1 MNLGFNGSMIP
12 EYKNTKYYQHSRA
25 RIPSSQSQSSYTPRQ
40 TSTNHPRSV
49 SERYSRSTTSS
60 LHDNSSLKNESIKS
74 FSYYHKKIR
83 SWDER
88 EVINDEILQLQK
100 HSSELCPECR
110 KLFNEKKWCRPCNAE
125 HFRRQIPKWTSWSPD
140 LDNFITK
147 TQVTANNVHS
157 FFEWIPFMNFDN
169 IKYLA
174 KGGCNVVYKAIWKQG
189 PIICWDTNI
198 NNWKRLGNY
207 EVVLKVIK
215 GSQKNLNEFINMLI
229 VHHKFHT
236 IVGHILRCF
245 GISRWEGSGDFI
257 VVTSYA
263 NYGNLRQYI
272 YQNFENFSWI
282 ERLITLKDIAMGLE
296 IIHNSGYVH
305 RDLHIGNILRHK
317 NRTMISDFGLTWR
330 QGSGGKLYGVLP
342 YMAPEIL
349 SGGQYS
355 FASDIYSFGII
366 MYEIASG
373 KIPFYHEDINPN
385 IIIQGSRPGRPHS
398 TPVVYIQLMES
409 CWDSDPRKRPTANY
423 LISMLDDWIHS
434 KRKHLV
440 IIYNSFQHAEN
451 ERKNPELTKIDQISI
466 NQTNQSISNSQLNSN
481 ISPTAATPRKKQ
493 KSILIRILVKL
504 KIIKPKS

>member
-25 RIPSSQSQSSYTPRQ
+25 RIPSSQSQSSYPPRQ

-74 FSYYHKKIR
+74 FSYYHKKIK

-110 KLFNEKKWCRPCNAE
+110 KLFNEKKC
-125 HFRRQIPKWTSWSPD
+125 
-140 LDNFITK
+140 
-147 TQVTANNVHS
+147 
-157 FFEWIPFMNFDN
+157 
-169 IKYLA
+169 
-174 KGGCNVVYKAIWKQG
+174 
-189 PIICWDTNI
+189 
-198 NNWKRLGNY
+198 
-207 EVVLKVIK
+207 
-215 GSQKNLNEFINMLI
+215 
-229 VHHKFHT
+229 
-236 IVGHILRCF
+236 
-245 GISRWEGSGDFI
+245 
-257 VVTSYA
+257 
-263 NYGNLRQYI
+263 
-272 YQNFENFSWI
+272 
-282 ERLITLKDIAMGLE
+282 
-296 IIHNSGYVH
+296 
-305 RDLHIGNILRHK
+305 
-317 NRTMISDFGLTWR
+317 
-330 QGSGGKLYGVLP
+330 
-342 YMAPEIL
+342 
-349 SGGQYS
+349 
-355 FASDIYSFGII
+355 
-366 MYEIASG
+366 G

-385 IIIQGSRPGRPHS
+385 NIIQGSRPGRPHS

-493 KSILIRILVKL
+493 KSILIRIL
-504 KIIKPKS
+504 

>member
-25 RIPSSQSQSSYTPRQ
+25 RIPSSQSQSSYPPRQ

-110 KLFNEKKWCRPCNAE
+110 KLFNEKKWCRPC
-125 HFRRQIPKWTSWSPD
+125 
-140 LDNFITK
+140 
-147 TQVTANNVHS
+147 
-157 FFEWIPFMNFDN
+157 
-169 IKYLA
+169 
-174 KGGCNVVYKAIWKQG
+174 GCNVVYKAIWKQG

-282 ERLITLKDIAMGLE
+282 ERLITLKDIAIGLE
-296 IIHNSGYVH
+296 IIHNS
-305 RDLHIGNILRHK
+305 
-317 NRTMISDFGLTWR
+317 
-330 QGSGGKLYGVLP
+330 
-342 YMAPEIL
+342 
-349 SGGQYS
+349 
-355 FASDIYSFGII
+355 
-366 MYEIASG
+366 
-373 KIPFYHEDINPN
+373 
-385 IIIQGSRPGRPHS
+385 
-398 TPVVYIQLMES
+398 
-409 CWDSDPRKRPTANY
+409 
-423 LISMLDDWIHS
+423 DDWIHS

-504 KIIKPKS
+504 KIIKSKS